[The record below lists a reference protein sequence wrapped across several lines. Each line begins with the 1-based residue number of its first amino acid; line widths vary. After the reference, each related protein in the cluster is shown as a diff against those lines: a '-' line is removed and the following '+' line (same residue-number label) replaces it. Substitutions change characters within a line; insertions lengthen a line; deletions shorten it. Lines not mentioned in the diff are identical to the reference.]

1 MIWGPR
7 NTEKGFLFLAAGV
20 SRHGGS
26 GFAIFSPSGA
36 HWRQNLN
43 GKKVPTH
50 RPICPLTCSTL
61 VPLCST
67 HLGPPELL
75 MAKKAHFWP
84 FSGHFQPPPEPTD
97 GNFWTEKWSQSTG
110 PYVPSLVPPLFH
122 FVPPIW
128 GVQNPLMAYVPKY
141 GHFCAVFGHKSA
153 LNGWNKVWSNWHTV
167 YPTPP
172 DQIQS
177 LVLSN

>member
-36 HWRQNLN
+36 HLRQNLN

-75 MAKKAHFWP
+75 MATKHIF
-84 FSGHFQPPPEPTD
+84 GHFQPPR
-97 GNFWTEKWSQSTG
+97 S
-110 PYVPSLVPPLFH
+110 
-122 FVPPIW
+122 
-128 GVQNPLMAYVPKY
+128 PLMAISERKNGPNPPAHMSPHLFQPCSTSFHPFGASRTRLWPMYPNVAIFGQFLAIKVP
-141 GHFCAVFGHKSA
+141 
-153 LNGWNKVWSNWHTV
+153 
-167 YPTPP
+167 
-172 DQIQS
+172 
-177 LVLSN
+177 